1 MPPHPGPLPA
11 SGAREIIDA
20 RARAR
25 TALPEPAACEK
36 SRLAAAE
43 AFELGGGPGDRLI
56 DRLALDGALRDHFC
70 CRRLRVNLVG
80 DAGRPRARGAA
91 HPHLSPRPVAWDTPP
106 GRGTTRP

>member
-1 MPPHPGPLPA
+1 MHDLRRGAGAFLPWMEFSTDAPVRTRKMPPHPGPLPA
-11 SGAREIIDA
+11 SGTREIIDA

-25 TALPEPAACEK
+25 TALPERAACEK

-56 DRLALDGALRDHFC
+56 DRLALDGALGDHFC

-80 DAGRPRARGAA
+80 DAG
-91 HPHLSPRPVAWDTPP
+91 
-106 GRGTTRP
+106 